1 MKEVSRHIQDVFFS
15 LLRSALWGVPAQ
27 IPSDFKDW
35 KAVAVLARSQSVLG
49 LVGEE
54 LMSCEMPKELKA
66 KVRTLVMRTVMTHA
80 KLNSVLSQ
88 VVDALDK
95 GGVPSV
101 LLKGQGIA
109 AYYPKPELRQC
120 GDIDLYVGTEAYAR
134 SYEILKQT
142 GASMEDARALQVGK
156 HYNASYGQIEVE
168 VHRYTEVYPFRKY
181 NDVYQKASDAGMT
194 EGLVPMSFSGVT
206 VATPEDTFNA
216 FFIFSHLFHHFLTS
230 GIGLRQ
236 FCDWMVFLRAR
247 KDGIDKERLG
257 NILTDMDMMKPW
269 QAFGCVLVE
278 HLGLPVSEFPF
289 YDQAMNTCVNR
300 ILSRVLSEG
309 NFGQE
314 RDVVT
319 KRGRS
324 YLLNKTRSFFGHI
337 TRTAVLLRLF
347 PRQALRQFF
356 YTLASG
362 LAKTKNGL

>member
-1 MKEVSRHIQDVFFS
+1 MKVDRQIQDVFLS

-27 IPSDFKDW
+27 IPAGFSDW
-35 KAVAVLARSQSVLG
+35 KSVAVLARSQSVLG

-54 LMSCEMPKELKA
+54 LMSCNVPKELKA

-80 KLNSVLSQ
+80 KLNSVLSE

-120 GDIDLYVGTEAYAR
+120 GDIDLYVGVEAYAR
-134 SYEILKQT
+134 SYEVLKQT
-142 GASMEDARALQVGK
+142 GASMEDAKALEVGK
-156 HYNASYGQIEVE
+156 HYHAAYGQIEVE

-194 EGLVPMSFSGVT
+194 EGLVPMSFGGVT

-236 FCDWMVFLRAR
+236 FCDWMMLLSAR
-247 KDGIDKERLG
+247 KEEIDHERLAK
-257 NILTDMDMMKPW
+257 ILTDMDMMKPW

-278 HLGLPVSEFPF
+278 HLGLPASDFPF
-289 YDQAMNTCVNR
+289 YDPAENLRVEK

-319 KRGRS
+319 KRSRS
-324 YLLNKTRSFFGHI
+324 YLLNKIRSFIGHI
-337 TRTAVLLRLF
+337 TRTTVLLRLF
-347 PRQALRQFF
+347 PRQALRQFCH
-356 YTLASG
+356 TLTSG
-362 LAKTKNGL
+362 LTKTKNGL

>member
-1 MKEVSRHIQDVFFS
+1 MEVEKNIQDVFLS

-27 IPSDFKDW
+27 IPDGFSDW
-35 KAVAVLARSQSVLG
+35 RSVAVLAKSQSVLG

-54 LMSCEMPKELKA
+54 LMSCSAPKELKA
-66 KVRTLVMRTVMTHA
+66 KVRTMVMRTVMTHA
-80 KLNSVLSQ
+80 KLNSVLAE
-88 VVDALDK
+88 VTAALEK

-120 GDIDLYVGTEAYAR
+120 GDIDLYVGQKEYAR
-134 SYEILKQT
+134 SYEILRQT
-142 GASMEDARALQVGK
+142 GASMEDPKALTVGK
-156 HYNASYGQIEVE
+156 HYHASYGQVEVE

-181 NDVYQKASDAGMT
+181 DNVYQRASDAGMT
-194 EGLVPMSFSGVT
+194 EGLVPMSFGGVT

-236 FCDWMVFLRAR
+236 FCDWMMLLSAR
-247 KDGIDKERLG
+247 KEEIDHERLAK
-257 NILTDMDMMKPW
+257 ILTDMDMMKPW

-278 HLGLPVSEFPF
+278 HLGLPASDFPF
-289 YDQAMNTCVNR
+289 YDPAENSRVEK

-324 YLLNKTRSFFGHI
+324 YLLNKIRSFIGHI
-337 TRTAVLLRLF
+337 TRTTVLLRLF
-347 PRQALRQFF
+347 PRQALRQFCH
-356 YTLASG
+356 TLTSG
-362 LAKTKNGL
+362 LTKTKNGL

>member
-1 MKEVSRHIQDVFFS
+1 MKEDKYIQDTFFA
-15 LLRSALWGVPAQ
+15 LLRSALWGVPAK
-27 IPSDFKDW
+27 IPTGFSDW

-54 LMSCEMPKELKA
+54 LMSCDIPKELKA

-88 VVDALDK
+88 VVDALDRS
-95 GGVPSV
+95 GVPSV

-120 GDIDLYVGTEAYAR
+120 GDIDLYVGQKEYAR
-134 SYEILKQT
+134 SYDILKQT
-142 GASMEDARALQVGK
+142 GASMEDVKALEVGK
-156 HYNASYGQIEVE
+156 HYHASYGQVEVE

-181 NDVYQKASDAGMT
+181 NDIYQKASDAGMN
-194 EGLVPMSFSGVT
+194 EGLVPMSFGGVS

-236 FCDWMVFLRAR
+236 FCDWMMLLHAR
-247 KDGIDKERLG
+247 KDGIDQEKLG
-257 NILTDMDMMKPW
+257 KILTDMDMMKPW

-278 HLGLPVSEFPF
+278 HLGLPAEGFPF
-289 YDQAMNTCVNR
+289 YDPAGNSSMEK

-324 YLLNKTRSFFGHI
+324 YLINKTRSFIGHI
-337 TRTAVLLRLF
+337 GRTAVLLRLF
-347 PRQALRQFF
+347 PRQAMRQFCH
-356 YTLASG
+356 TLTSG
-362 LAKTKNGL
+362 LTKTKNGL

>member
-1 MKEVSRHIQDVFFS
+1 MKVERQIQDVFLS

-27 IPSDFKDW
+27 IPAGFSDW
-35 KAVAVLARSQSVLG
+35 KSVAVLARSQSVLG

-54 LMSCEMPKELKA
+54 LMSCDAPKEIKA

-80 KLNSVLSQ
+80 KLNSVLAE

-95 GGVPSV
+95 GGMPSV

-120 GDIDLYVGTEAYAR
+120 GDIDLYVGQKEYAR

-142 GASMEDARALQVGK
+142 GASMEDAKALEVGK
-156 HYNASYGQIEVE
+156 HYHAAYGQVEVE

-194 EGLVPMSFSGVT
+194 EGLVPMSFGGVS

-236 FCDWMVFLRAR
+236 FCDWMMILHAR
-247 KDGIDKERLG
+247 KEGIDKEKLG
-257 NILTDMDMMKPW
+257 KILTDMDMMKPW

-278 HLGLPVSEFPF
+278 HLGLPAEDFPF
-289 YDQAMNTCVNR
+289 YDPAGNSNVEK
-300 ILSRVLSEG
+300 ILTRVLSEG

-324 YLLNKTRSFFGHI
+324 YLLNKTRSFIGHI

-347 PRQALRQFF
+347 PCQALRQFCH
-356 YTLASG
+356 TLTSG
-362 LAKTKNGL
+362 LTKTKNGL